1 MPLKSRHTYLD
12 NLKVLLTFL
21 VIAHHASQ
29 AYGPTG
35 GSWVYV
41 DSGHSVMWLRNFM
54 AVNASFFM
62 GLFFMISGYF
72 IPRSYK
78 GRRMGAF
85 LLQKMKRLMLP
96 VLFILAVVVPAYFY
110 LAMTFRRDNTF
121 DFFVFY
127 VKTYIGDGL
136 FSYEHGWYMVHLF
149 VYSVVYALVML
160 LLKNKELPF
169 FRQIKL
175 VHMIGLG
182 ALIGGISS
190 VVRLFYPVDT
200 WIDIF
205 GVIGVEPAH
214 LPQYVLLFTFGII
227 AYRKGYFMSISKRT
241 GLVSLC
247 AGLSMALIIYISQ
260 LSLMSGIMSVIWEMW
275 PVYESFMAVFLC
287 IGLLIFFR
295 EYCNRSNPLLQTLAH
310 NAFGAYVIHNFFV
323 VLFQISL
330 DRFAF
335 DGGIKFMAVSALSI
349 FCSFGV
355 SFLFTE
361 AIRMIKQFREVN
373 TSS

>member
-1 MPLKSRHTYLD
+1 M
-12 NLKVLLTFL
+12 TFL

-41 DSGHSVMWLRNFM
+41 DSGDSVMWLRNFM

-62 GLFFMISGYF
+62 GLFFLISGYF
-72 IPRSYK
+72 IPRSYE
-78 GRRMGAF
+78 GRTTGAF
-85 LLQKMKRLMLP
+85 LLQKLKRLMLP
-96 VLFILAVVVPAYFY
+96 VLFILTVVVPAYFY
-110 LAMTFRRDNTF
+110 LAMTFRRANTF
-121 DFFVFY
+121 DFFTFY

-149 VYSVVYALVML
+149 LYSIVYALVML

-169 FRQIKL
+169 FRRINMY
-175 VHMIGLG
+175 HIMGLG
-182 ALIGGISS
+182 TLIGGISY
-190 VVRLFYPVDT
+190 VVRIFCPVDT
-200 WIDIF
+200 WIDVL

-227 AYRKGYFMSISKRT
+227 AYHKGYFTSITRRT

-247 AGLSMALIIYISQ
+247 AGLSMALVIYASGFP
-260 LSLMSGIMSVIWEMW
+260 LMSGIMPVIWDMW

-295 EYCNRSNPLLQTLAH
+295 EYCNRSNTLLRKLAQ

-323 VLFQISL
+323 VLFQIS
-330 DRFAF
+330 F
-335 DGGIKFMAVSALSI
+335 DSVPLGGSIKFLAVSALSI
-349 FCSFGV
+349 ICSFGV

-361 AIRMIKQFREVN
+361 AVRMIKQRRKVN
-373 TSS
+373 TAS